1 MSKFM
6 LTLLLLTLTWGL
18 FAQGLTLSTPEG
30 NISMSVT
37 GIPSDSKPASRGII
51 DAIVTRLEQLE
62 KDYFIKLNKVDGIR
76 AQKLVNEIYEL
87 LAQIPVTSETL
98 ITSSSTTT
106 TTTSTPNININ
117 ITTPTTP
124 EKPKPDKPDKPKPE
138 AITVSSRKVMVDKDF
153 NDLMGKIEKQS
164 FADDKLRT
172 LELASKNT
180 RFKVNQIVRI
190 IGAFTFADDK
200 LSALRIAYPECDDP
214 QNNYKILDA
223 FTFSS
228 DKEAAQRIIEGK

>member
-1 MSKFM
+1 MPKTM
-6 LTLLLLTLTWGL
+6 LTLLLFTLALSL

-37 GIPSDSKPASRGII
+37 GIPTDSKPASRGII

-62 KDYFIKLNKVDGIR
+62 KDYFIKLNKVDQLR

-87 LAQIPVTSETL
+87 LAQIPVSSETTV
-98 ITSSSTTT
+98 TSSTTTT

-117 ITTPTTP
+117 INTPTP
-124 EKPKPDKPDKPKPE
+124 GEKPKPEKPDKPKPE
-138 AITVSSRKVMVDKDF
+138 AITVSSRKVMSDKDF
-153 NDLMGKIEKQS
+153 NDLMAKIEKQS
-164 FADDKLRT
+164 FSDDQLST
-172 LELASKNT
+172 LELAAKNT

-200 LSALRIAYPECDDP
+200 LEALRLSYPECEDP

-228 DKEAAQRIIEGK
+228 DKEAAKQIIEGK